1 MKNSDKVVLVLLRA
15 STRTVLYEIIAVP
28 GYLLLQAQRHTVSPQ
43 TSVER
48 VLVQVKRKTDQFWNV
63 PNVLFETS
71 STVFSLDIGLCL
83 DINWI
88 CSFNRF
94 SQGYTPEVWSLNKNT
109 ATYGAPSL
117 VTEDEGEASG
127 LYLGAGDVAARGSV
141 EPRGAPASPASD
153 AREPSDDAF
162 AATL

>member
-15 STRTVLYEIIAVP
+15 STRTVLYELIAVP
-28 GYLLLQAQRHTVSPQ
+28 RYLLLQAQRRRLAANFGREGFSASKKKDRPILKCTKC
-43 TSVER
+43 T
-48 VLVQVKRKTDQFWNV
+48 LW
-63 PNVLFETS
+63 TS

-88 CSFNRF
+88 CSFSRF

-141 EPRGAPASPASD
+141 EPRGAPASPASE

-162 AATL
+162 ATTL